1 MTSFPNLLKFEIR
14 KTAILIFFLTLFWTL
29 DYIATS
35 TIKATISDL
44 CSCSCSCSWACVY
57 VYIKAILQWNMNCCA
72 CVNFM
77 LAFVLVLLV
86 KTRLSNLSF
95 HPSELSRRPE
105 KIITGLSNYLLLT
118 VERGEVC
125 WRYCPSCPKA
135 NFTNMKVLFAWRN
148 ATWEAVKIRCEK
160 KFKPASVIP
169 KQCSTNRANK
179 PTGSW
184 SLCWFQINP
193 LSDE

>member
-105 KIITGLSNYLLLT
+105 KIITASNCREGWGLLEILSFLPKGQLHKYESALCIKERYLRSSENKMRKKIQACICDT
-118 VERGEVC
+118 
-125 WRYCPSCPKA
+125 KA
-135 NFTNMKVLFAWRN
+135 VLYQQ
-148 ATWEAVKIRCEK
+148 
-160 KFKPASVIP
+160 S
-169 KQCSTNRANK
+169 
-179 PTGSW
+179 
-184 SLCWFQINP
+184 
-193 LSDE
+193 